1 MKVVV
6 YFEAMV
12 GAHTVAHFDTEE
24 TYMACLPALEGLA
37 KSKGYIVTESVGEE
51 ALTETDN
58 EDFALVAEYEE
69 AQHAL
74 ELEDYDQFNRDN
86 TDPITKITGQTD
98 KL

>member
-12 GAHTVAHFDTEE
+12 GAHTAAQFDTEE
-24 TYMACLPALEGLA
+24 TYMACLPALEALA
-37 KSKGYIVTESVGEE
+37 KSKGYIVTESIDEE

-69 AQHAL
+69 AQHAM
-74 ELEDYDQFNRDN
+74 ELEDFDQFNRDN
-86 TDPITKITGQTD
+86 TDPIAKITGQTY